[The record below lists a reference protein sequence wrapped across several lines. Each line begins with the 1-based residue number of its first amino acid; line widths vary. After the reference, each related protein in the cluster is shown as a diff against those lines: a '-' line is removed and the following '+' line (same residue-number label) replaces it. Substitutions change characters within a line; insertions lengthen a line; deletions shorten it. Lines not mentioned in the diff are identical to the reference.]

1 MSRAKVIKAEALA
14 QGAPCPDGKKCVGV
28 QCLTCRYFVG
38 MIRPFMVLCDRHAGR
53 QAGRQVGRQAG
64 RDRQRQ
70 AETGR
75 QAAQTRATDD
85 SVLK

>member
-38 MIRPFMVLCDRHAGR
+38 MTQPFMVLCDRQAGR
-53 QAGRQVGRQAG
+53 QAGRQRQT
-64 RDRQRQ
+64 
-70 AETGR
+70 ETGR
-75 QAAQTRATDD
+75 QRKLVQLMI
-85 SVLK
+85 VF

>member
-1 MSRAKVIKAEALA
+1 MKRAKVINAEALA

-38 MIRPFMVLCDRHAGR
+38 MTRPFMVLCDRRAGR
-53 QAGRQVGRQAG
+53 QAGRQADRQA
-64 RDRQRQ
+64 DRQ
-70 AETGR
+70 AGR